1 MGGAVPS
8 LSLSFMK
15 AAALTVSK
23 NEVESK
29 LSVVPALRAQ
39 QALDAA
45 VKLFLPVNDG
55 LSLVRRRLL
64 DRQSGA
70 GCLGGQV
77 GRGAA
82 ATRQDGSAVAV
93 VVVGKA
99 GRQGGRRWVSS

>member
-1 MGGAVPS
+1 LRAQQALDAGNAVKLFLPVNDGLMAKWEGAVPS

-55 LSLVRRRLL
+55 LMAKWEEQSPLSLSR
-64 DRQSGA
+64 S
-70 GCLGGQV
+70 
-77 GRGAA
+77 
-82 ATRQDGSAVAV
+82 
-93 VVVGKA
+93 
-99 GRQGGRRWVSS
+99 